1 MSIDRGVRH
10 LVARLINTTLPRPAE
25 GAIERARR
33 VLLLRHDAI
42 GDMLASLGIIRAL
55 TAHGLEL
62 DVMASKENAAVLA
75 GNPWGVQVLVAA
87 RHRRERRR
95 QRHELV
101 ARGYDVVIDGLVLKP
116 SVNSRTIRLMRASRA
131 PVRIG
136 TGGRRH
142 DFLYTHPVATD
153 LSANH
158 HVVLAAL
165 LTPFGIA
172 TSSALEPVAMPLSTE
187 ESARA
192 EAWWRA
198 GCDRGTRLFVNISA
212 SSAERRWADERFVA
226 VLRALQREHQS
237 LQIAISA
244 GPSDWPAARA
254 IAEATKGRALT
265 VPLRDAF
272 ATLAASDLALTPD
285 TSVAHA
291 AGGFQVPSVVMMPE
305 GNMRF
310 APWRAPARLVVAKSK
325 GIDTLSADAVLVALR
340 EQLSVEVRS
349 ASRQVD

>member
-1 MSIDRGVRH
+1 MPMSIERGARH
-10 LVARLINTTLPRPAE
+10 LLARIINSTLPRPAE
-25 GAIERARR
+25 GAIGRARR

-42 GDMLASLGIIRAL
+42 GDMLASLGVIRAL

-75 GNPWGVQVLVAA
+75 GNPWGAGVLIAA

-95 QRHELV
+95 QRHEL
-101 ARGYDVVIDGLVLKP
+101 ARRGYDAVIDGLVLKP
-116 SVNSRTIRLMRASRA
+116 SVNSRTIRLIRASRA
-131 PVRIG
+131 PVRVG

-142 DFLYTHPVATD
+142 DFLYTHPVAAD

-158 HVVLAAL
+158 HLVLAAL
-165 LTPFGIA
+165 LAPFGI
-172 TSSALEPVAMPLSTE
+172 SSEAALEPVAMPLSSE

-192 EAWWRA
+192 EAWWRDA
-198 GCDRGTRLFVNISA
+198 GPRGTRLFVNISA

-226 VLRALQREHQS
+226 VLRALKAEDHR

-244 GPSDWPAARA
+244 GPSDWFAARA
-254 IAEATKGRALT
+254 IAEATGGRALT

-272 ATLAASDLALTPD
+272 AALAASDVALTPD

-305 GNMRF
+305 GNLRF
-310 APWRAPARLVVAKSK
+310 APWRAPARLVVATSK
-325 GIDTLSADAVLVALR
+325 GIDTLGEDVVLAALR
-340 EQLSVEVRS
+340 EQLP
-349 ASRQVD
+349 

>member
-1 MSIDRGVRH
+1 M
-10 LVARLINTTLPRPAE
+10 ARVVNATLPRPAD
-25 GAIERARR
+25 GAIGRARR

-42 GDMLASLGIIRAL
+42 GDMLASLGIIRAI

-62 DVMASKENAAVLA
+62 DVMASKENAPVLA
-75 GNPWGVQVLVAA
+75 ESPWGVGVLIAA
-87 RHRRERRR
+87 RHRRERFHERR
-95 QRHELV
+95 ALA
-101 ARGYDVVIDGLVLKP
+101 ARRYDAVIDGLVLKP
-116 SVNSRTIRLMRASRA
+116 SVNSRTIRLIRASRA

-142 DFLYTHPVATD
+142 DFLYTHPVAAD

-165 LTPFGIA
+165 LAPFGI
-172 TSSALEPVAMPLSTE
+172 TSEAALDPVAMPLAADE
-187 ESARA
+187 ERRA
-192 EAWWRA
+192 EAWWRES
-198 GCDRGTRLFVNISA
+198 GPRGTRLFVNISA

-226 VLRALQREHQS
+226 VLRALTREHRS
-237 LQIAISA
+237 LQIAVSA
-244 GPSDWPAARA
+244 GPGEWAAARA
-254 IAEATKGRALT
+254 IADATGGRALT

-272 ATLAASDLALTPD
+272 AVLAASDLALTPD

-305 GNMRF
+305 GNLRF

-325 GIDTLSADAVLVALR
+325 GIDTLDDAEVLAALR
-340 EQLSVEVRS
+340 DQLSANGDR
-349 ASRQVD
+349 